1 MFDNRKAQKAQKVQL
16 HYEHCYKAVNEFIN
30 RVSNGTNLC
39 TYEDIQLGLSRNR
52 KNVVRVSG
60 LIDDEADHSS
70 TQHSNDEEEDDDDK
84 ELGKDRLENENSL
97 EAFKHPHSKES
108 KDAKQDHKVSFRGL
122 TIHTE
127 QQHACARAALFLYWP
142 RSKIHLFLNKLLFI
156 KNLSI

>member
-1 MFDNRKAQKAQKVQL
+1 MFDKRKLSKVQV
-16 HYEHCYKAVNEFIN
+16 HYKHCYDKVNEFID

-39 TYEDIQLGLSRNR
+39 TDEDIQLGLSRNR

-60 LIDDEADHSS
+60 LIDDQADHSS
-70 TQHSNDEEEDDDDK
+70 TQHTNDEEEDDDDEE
-84 ELGKDRLENENSL
+84 ELGKDRIENDNSL

-108 KDAKQDHKVSFRGL
+108 KDAKQDRKVSFRGL

-127 QQHACARAALFLYWP
+127 QQDPSARAALFLYWP